1 MLSPVPQ
8 PAVPVLT
15 AAALA
20 HARALGRLLAPR
32 SPALLRRFAG
42 VLARSGYNAVRRR
55 ALLAVTPAAA
65 APLLTGRGPM
75 SRFLEQVEYHGRRL
89 ARLNVPPADVVA
101 ALDRFDRLLDAG
113 LRGRFG
119 PAREQLRLAT
129 LLALNN
135 AFYEV
140 REAETQAFFG
150 LAQAESEA
158 GTLEDLLRRFVRI
171 LARVF
176 RARAGAVVLRPGG
189 IPSGLRRPR
198 FLSGGRA
205 AERLLLEPGLEEH
218 AESWWS
224 IPVECR
230 GRTGGVIQLAF
241 ATRYPWLPRELE
253 LARAAAQRC
262 GRAIDRVRLIEELEE
277 REKVVVRLAAE
288 ARRAEEDERRRLGRE
303 LHDETGQSLLVL
315 RLQLEML
322 ERKLPRELQAP
333 AAEARSSVERSIGE
347 LRRMIAALGPAVL
360 ERLGLGPALRQLG
373 ARLRRVYPVRVG
385 IRVARKLPV
394 LPEPAAEVIYRVA
407 QECLQNAVRH
417 SQASRVNLS
426 LSVADKKI
434 KLTVSD
440 NGIGFD
446 AEAAFGKPRSYG
458 LAGMRERAALIGGRL
473 RVRSAPGRGA
483 VVMLELPRGSA
494 RTASDGKNSHS
505 SHR

>member
-8 PAVPVLT
+8 PAGPVLT

-20 HARALGRLLAPR
+20 HARALARLLAPR

-42 VLARSGYNAVRRR
+42 VLARGGHGAVRRR
-55 ALLAVTPAAA
+55 ALLAVTPAAL
-65 APLLTGRGPM
+65 APLLAGRRPV
-75 SRFLEQVEYHGRRL
+75 SRFLEHVEYHGRRL
-89 ARLNVPPADVVA
+89 ARLNVPPADVGI
-101 ALDRFDRLLDAG
+101 ALKRFDRLLDAELQG
-113 LRGRFG
+113 HFG
-119 PAREQLRLAT
+119 PAREQLRLAS

-135 AFYEV
+135 SFYEV

-150 LAQAESEA
+150 LAQAEAEA
-158 GTLEDLLRRFVRI
+158 GPLEDLLRRFVRV

-176 RARAGAVVLRPGG
+176 RARAGAIVLCPGG
-189 IPSGLRRPR
+189 IPPGLRRPR
-198 FLSGGRA
+198 FLTGGRTS
-205 AERLLLEPGLEEH
+205 ERLLLDPGLGEH

-230 GRTGGVIQLAF
+230 SRAGGVIQLAF

-253 LARAAAQRC
+253 LARAAAVRC
-262 GRAIDRVRLIEELEE
+262 GRAIDRVRLIEELEARE
-277 REKVVVRLAAE
+277 RLVVRLAAE
-288 ARRAEEDERRRLGRE
+288 ARQAEEEERRRLGRE

-333 AAEARSSVERSIGE
+333 VAEARSGVERSIGE
-347 LRRMIAALGPAVL
+347 LRRTIAALSPAVL
-360 ERLGLGPALRQLG
+360 ERLGLEPALRQLG
-373 ARLRRVYPVRVG
+373 VRLHRVHPMRVG
-385 IRVARKLPV
+385 IRVAHNLPV
-394 LPEPAAEVIYRVA
+394 LTDAAAEAIYRVA

-434 KLTVSD
+434 RLTVAD

-446 AEAAFGKPRSYG
+446 AEAAFGKPMSYG
-458 LAGMRERAALIGGRL
+458 LAGMRERAALLGGRL
-473 RVRSAPGRGA
+473 IVRSAPGRGA
-483 VVMLELPRGSA
+483 VVTLELPRGSA
-494 RTASDGKNSHS
+494 RTESDGKNSRF